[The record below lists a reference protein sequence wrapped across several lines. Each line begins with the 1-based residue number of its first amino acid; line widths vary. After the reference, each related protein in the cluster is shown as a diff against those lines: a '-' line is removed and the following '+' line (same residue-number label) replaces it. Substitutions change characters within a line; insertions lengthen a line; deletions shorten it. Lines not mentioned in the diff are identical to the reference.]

1 MGFVGQFFLIE
12 VMDEPKIFIK
22 TIKVKKVL
30 EDFATIFKEPKS
42 IPLMRRFDHKI
53 SLKLGAQLVT
63 CRPYKSTF
71 VHKWGMKKAWEMMKS
86 KII

>member
-71 VHKWGMKKAWEMMKS
+71 VYKWGMKKAWEMMKS

>member
-1 MGFVGQFFLIE
+1 LKEAVMGFVGQFFLIE
-12 VMDEPKIFIK
+12 VMDEPKIFVK

-63 CRPYKSTF
+63 CRPYKSIF
-71 VHKWGMKKAWEMMKS
+71 FLHK
-86 KII
+86 